1 MAIPT
6 NVEEM
11 NGGFSYLLLS
21 KILYTVLKFIKFI
34 LSLPN
39 EQYDMSS
46 SCGVKGFSFLGVWPQ
61 IILIPSKT

>member
-11 NGGFSYLLLS
+11 NRGFSYLLLS

-39 EQYDMSS
+39 EQYDISS
-46 SCGVKGFSFLGVWPQ
+46 SCGVKGFSFLGV
-61 IILIPSKT
+61 